1 MPRSAP
7 SPAQPRASPRRRGGQ
22 RLETYPGSCWESLA
36 LPEVPGLPFASI
48 AEPPRPPTPDTPSPT
63 AKRSAA
69 AAGSEPQISVPPP
82 PPPPPARRL
91 RSSASAEPGQRRE
104 PVTRG
109 LGSAQPRRLAHPPSP
124 PPRPIPTSPPPPP
137 HPHLLL
143 LPLLRAHEG
152 RSSRTSCNQ
161 CGDVTHPVR
170 FPRLFARAHSAPR
183 GSGTHRGRRASPK
196 TRGGGPRQPG
206 GEPGSAPRV
215 GSDHMGWVWGRGRSG
230 ELCPGCSPGGEAA
243 APRTPIV
250 CATHSSSWAPAPDAE
265 VAPAACPASVP
276 RFPATSRKFRSRTPG
291 APTPSAPGAVP
302 ETPGIGEASGWRR
315 PSRTNTSH
323 KFSFSLRAAS
333 SLAPAPH
340 RHVLHGSPPFP
351 GRGTEP
357 CPRRLFWNFKKQAR
371 YQGARKHP
379 RQGLSVTQTT
389 T

>member
-143 LPLLRAHEG
+143 LLPLLPAHVG

-170 FPRLFARAHSAPR
+170 SPACPRAHTLGPPRQRDPPGAAREPRDSRGAHASRAGSREAHPESAQITWAGCGGGGGAGSSARAVR
-183 GSGTHRGRRASPK
+183 GAGRR
-196 TRGGGPRQPG
+196 Q
-206 GEPGSAPRV
+206 
-215 GSDHMGWVWGRGRSG
+215 
-230 ELCPGCSPGGEAA
+230 C
-243 APRTPIV
+243 PRTPLV
-250 CATHSSSWAPAPDAE
+250 RTTHSSSRAPAPGSE
-265 VAPAACPASVP
+265 VAPATRPASVP
-276 RFPATSRKFRSRTPG
+276 RFPATARKFRSRTPG
-291 APTPSAPGAVP
+291 AHPHPALPGQ
-302 ETPGIGEASGWRR
+302 SSR
-315 PSRTNTSH
+315 PSGSEGSRMEETLLH
-323 KFSFSLRAAS
+323 KHQPQVLFSLRASS

-340 RHVLHGSPPFP
+340 RHVLHGSPPFL

-357 CPRRLFWNFKKQAR
+357 CPRRLFRNFEKLTR
-371 YQGARKHP
+371 
-379 RQGLSVTQTT
+379 
-389 T
+389 

>member
-7 SPAQPRASPRRRGGQ
+7 SPAQPRASPWRRGGQ

-143 LPLLRAHEG
+143 LLPLLPAHVG

-170 FPRLFARAHSAPR
+170 FTRLFARAHSAPR
-183 GSGTHRGRRASPK
+183 GSGTHRGRRASPE
-196 TRGGGPRQPG
+196 TRGGAHVSRAGSGEVHPESAQITWAGCGGGGGAGSSLPRLLAGRG
-206 GEPGSAPRV
+206 GGSAPDPHSLRYPFKFS
-215 GSDHMGWVWGRGRSG
+215 GPCARSG
-230 ELCPGCSPGGEAA
+230 GSTRLLPSLC
-243 APRTPIV
+243 APV
-250 CATHSSSWAPAPDAE
+250 SSHRAE
-265 VAPAACPASVP
+265 
-276 RFPATSRKFRSRTPG
+276 
-291 APTPSAPGAVP
+291 
-302 ETPGIGEASGWRR
+302 I
-315 PSRTNTSH
+315 
-323 KFSFSLRAAS
+323 
-333 SLAPAPH
+333 
-340 RHVLHGSPPFP
+340 
-351 GRGTEP
+351 
-357 CPRRLFWNFKKQAR
+357 
-371 YQGARKHP
+371 
-379 RQGLSVTQTT
+379 
-389 T
+389 

>member
-69 AAGSEPQISVPPP
+69 AAGSEPQLSVPPP

-143 LPLLRAHEG
+143 LPLLPAHVG

-170 FPRLFARAHSAPR
+170 SPACPRAHTLGPPRQRDPSWAAREPRDSSGGVGHAKQAGRREAHPESAQITWAGCGGGGGAGSSARAVRWAGRRQRPR
-183 GSGTHRGRRASPK
+183 GPL
-196 TRGGGPRQPG
+196 
-206 GEPGSAPRV
+206 V
-215 GSDHMGWVWGRGRSG
+215 
-230 ELCPGCSPGGEAA
+230 
-243 APRTPIV
+243 RTI
-250 CATHSSSWAPAPDAE
+250 HSSSWGPAPDSE
-265 VAPAACPASVP
+265 VAPAALPASVP
-276 RFPATSRKFRSRTPG
+276 PFPATARKFRSRTPG
-291 APTPSAPGAVP
+291 AHPHPALPGQSSRTPGSGGLADGGDPHARTPATSFIFPSRGKFSGSRSTLARPARLPALPRQRYGAVP
-302 ETPGIGEASGWRR
+302 AKVISE
-315 PSRTNTSH
+315 
-323 KFSFSLRAAS
+323 L
-333 SLAPAPH
+333 
-340 RHVLHGSPPFP
+340 
-351 GRGTEP
+351 
-357 CPRRLFWNFKKQAR
+357 
-371 YQGARKHP
+371 
-379 RQGLSVTQTT
+379 
-389 T
+389 